1 MGFCMVPNDTQVC
14 QHKFQTVSTVRSLEQ
29 KKWLNWEW
37 EHSKQERDRENRK
50 SSGRTQNLK
59 HCAPPA
65 PTPLLWNFIYQ
76 SKTKKL
82 YLPTRTLKGRMTL
95 VAFSWKPYMQVNL
108 QFSWSLLQTF
118 VKVEYLEKWFIWF
131 SQMPYKRLML
141 EMKMGEDLIL
151 QSTERSDTTENEP
164 K

>member
-1 MGFCMVPNDTQVC
+1 
-14 QHKFQTVSTVRSLEQ
+14 
-29 KKWLNWEW
+29 
-37 EHSKQERDRENRK
+37 
-50 SSGRTQNLK
+50 
-59 HCAPPA
+59 
-65 PTPLLWNFIYQ
+65 
-76 SKTKKL
+76 
-82 YLPTRTLKGRMTL
+82 MTL